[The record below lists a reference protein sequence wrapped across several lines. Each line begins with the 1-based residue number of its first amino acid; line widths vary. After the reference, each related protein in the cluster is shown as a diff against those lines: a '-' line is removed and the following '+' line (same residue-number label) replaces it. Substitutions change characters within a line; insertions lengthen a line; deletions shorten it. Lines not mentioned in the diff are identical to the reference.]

1 MSVRYAI
8 YFSPAKNTPWWNFGA
23 HWLGRDEHDNTALP
37 HPLVAGI
44 PSTELASLTQTPR
57 RYGFH
62 ATLKAPFH
70 LAAEVDETGLIT
82 GLRTLAQTLKPVA
95 LGPLRV
101 ATLGNF
107 VALIPHTIP
116 GGLQALADAC
126 VTGLDHFRAPLL
138 EADLRRRRT
147 EQLDERET
155 ELLDLY
161 GYPYVLERFRL
172 HLTLTG
178 PVDADTAQRVTQ
190 AVSTHI
196 DRPNTDIPLLLDRL
210 CLFVERYPGAPFQRI
225 IDLRLQS

>member
-8 YFSPAKNTPWWNFGA
+8 YFAPAKDTPWWDFGA

-37 HPLVAGI
+37 QPLLDEVS
-44 PSTELASLTQTPR
+44 PTELASITQAPQ

-62 ATLKAPFH
+62 ATLKAPFR
-70 LAAEVDETGLIT
+70 LAAGTDEPGLIT

-95 LGPLRV
+95 LGPMRV

-107 VALIPHTIP
+107 VALIPHTASAD
-116 GGLQALADAC
+116 LQALADAC

-138 EADLRRRRT
+138 AADLQRRRI

-155 ELLDLY
+155 ELLSLY

-172 HLTLTG
+172 HLSLSG
-178 PVDADTAQRVTQ
+178 PVDEAVAQGVTQ
-190 AVSTHI
+190 AVSAHI
-196 DRPNTDIPLLLDRL
+196 DRLNTEAPLLLDRL
-210 CLFVERYPGAPFQRI
+210 CLFVERNPGTPFQRI
-225 IDLRLQS
+225 IDLRLQA